1 MTEVINVRCYDL
13 KKEQVLVCE
22 HCGFELTIVNEC
34 NTTCEG
40 EGCCETNE
48 FKCCGKDMRMDRL
61 S

>member
-1 MTEVINVRCYDL
+1 MLKCYEL
-13 KKEQVLVCE
+13 KKGQRMVCE

-48 FKCCGKDMRMDRL
+48 FKCCDKDMKIVE
-61 S
+61 